1 MMTYAT
7 RLTQPLAWLSVV
19 FLLFLAPEAHAQSAD
34 VVVDDDGQAA
44 SGATVD
50 CDATGTANV
59 YASLTDAVNAANN
72 DNALSSIYV
81 CPGTYGPDEDVVIQ
95 SNLQIEGAGADQVT
109 VQSTP
114 QGSAE
119 TAIQIVDGL
128 GLSGIEIR
136 DFRLV
141 HSSSSSSNAA
151 TLFVGADVDG
161 VEISGLTMQRDGSLA
176 NTASAIRL
184 DGTNVEVSGCDI
196 SGGPIG
202 FFGDSSHNY
211 TIENNTLRG
220 AGNESIWIV
229 DGSEISVVDNT
240 IEATADGDAQ
250 DDFTSIAIYN
260 PTTSL
265 DFRGNDVR
273 EITRT
278 PVVLGAGIPVID
290 PDTGSPVSLT
300 TTTHLQEIILA
311 NNTLGPVT
319 YVSESDA
326 TTLRSEAGN
335 ASPTASNVFGLRRSI
350 KVSADEVG
358 GSSAYDRSAFNVA
371 SQTDGD
377 VIWLAD
383 GATYDETI
391 TLASDLGFAS
401 TGTATVEA
409 IDVGDGLVLGTPTG
423 SVQVASSLAVGL
435 NSEIDGTPVVL
446 GDQATLTDGGLSAG
460 SIQATRT
467 VGASGSST
475 FGDIGATLTANGS
488 VSPGEVT
495 VTRTDGEPVTKGVGS
510 ISRVYDITAVTNTGL
525 DVDLD
530 LEYDDGSSDGD
541 DELATSS
548 VTDASQLSIF
558 QTVDDGTT
566 WFETSNVNIDV
577 SNNVASTGSLSDLG
591 QFTLAES
598 GGALPVDLA
607 QFRAAAD
614 GQTAILTWT
623 TTSETNNA
631 GFHIQQKT
639 DTGYTRIG
647 FVEGAGTTDGST
659 AYRFRVEDLT
669 VGDHTFR
676 LEQVDVDGTATHS
689 ENRLVTVGLEGAYRV
704 SEVAPNPLSG
714 QGSIEITVRSAQRVT
729 VDLFDALGR
738 RIRTISDGEMRANDP
753 KRLVVRPSGLASGHY
768 FVRVRGEA
776 FQTTRRVVLVR

>member
-7 RLTQPLAWLSVV
+7 RLTRPLAWLSVL
-19 FLLFLAPEAHAQSAD
+19 FLLFLAPEAHAQSGD

-44 SGATVD
+44 PGATVD
-50 CDATGTANV
+50 CDASGTANV
-59 YASLTDAVNAANN
+59 YASLTDAVNAVNT
-72 DNALSSIYV
+72 DNALTSIYI
-81 CPGTYGPDEDVVIQ
+81 CPGTYGPDEDVVIE
-95 SNLQIEGAGADQVT
+95 SNLQIQGAGADQVT

-119 TAIQIVDGL
+119 TAIRIEDGL
-128 GLSGIEIR
+128 GLSGIEIK
-136 DFRLV
+136 DFRIAQT
-141 HSSSSSSNAA
+141 SASPSNAA

-161 VEISGLTMQRDGSLA
+161 VEISGLVIERGGSLA
-176 NTASAIRL
+176 NTASAIRI

-202 FFGDSSHNY
+202 FFGDPDNNY

-250 DDFTSIAIYN
+250 DDFTAIAIYN
-260 PTTSL
+260 PTASL

-290 PDTGSPVSLT
+290 PDTGSPVSVT
-300 TTTHLQEIILA
+300 TTTQLQEIILA

-326 TTLRSEAGN
+326 TTLRPEAGN
-335 ASPTASNVFGLRRSI
+335 ASSTASNVFGLRRSI
-350 KVSADEVG
+350 TVSADGVG
-358 GSSAYDRSAFNVA
+358 GSSAYGRSAFDLA
-371 SQTDGD
+371 EQTDGD

-383 GATYDETI
+383 GAMYNENI
-391 TLASDLGFAS
+391 TLPSDLGFAS
-401 TGTATVEA
+401 TGTATVDA
-409 IDVGDGLVLGTPTG
+409 IDVGDGVVLGTPTG
-423 SVQVASSLAVGL
+423 SIQVATGLTVGL

-446 GDQATLTDGGLSAG
+446 GDQATLTDGGLTAG
-460 SIQATRT
+460 RIQATRT
-467 VGASGSST
+467 VAAGGSSS
-475 FGDIGATLTANGS
+475 FGDIGAVLTANGS

-510 ISRVYDITAVTNTGL
+510 ISRIYDITAATNTGL

-530 LEYDDGSSDGD
+530 LEYDDGSDGGD

-548 VTDASQLSIF
+548 VTDASALGVF
-558 QTVDDGTT
+558 QTVDDGAN
-566 WFETSNVNIDV
+566 WFETSNVTIDV
-577 SNNVASTGSLSDLG
+577 SNNVASTFGLPDLG
-591 QFTLAES
+591 RFTLAES
-598 GGALPVDLA
+598 GGALPVELA
-607 QFRAAAD
+607 QFRASTD
-614 GQTAILTWT
+614 GQTAVLTWT
-623 TTSETNNA
+623 TTSETNNT

-639 DTGYTRIG
+639 DTGYDRIG
-647 FVEGAGTTDGST
+647 FVDGAGTTNAST
-659 AYRFRVEDLT
+659 SYRFRVEDLD

-676 LEQVDVDGTATHS
+676 LEQVDVDGSTTYS
-689 ENRLVTVGLEGAYRV
+689 TDRLVTVGLERAYRV
-704 SEVAPNPLSG
+704 SDVAPNPLSERG
-714 QGSIEITVRSAQRVT
+714 TIEITVRSPQRVT

-738 RIRTISDGEMRANDP
+738 RIRTLSDGEVRANDP
-753 KRLVVRPSGLASGHY
+753 KRLVVRPDGLASGHY

-776 FQTTRRVVLVR
+776 FQATRRVVVVR

>member
-1 MMTYAT
+1 MMMYAT
-7 RLTQPLAWLSVV
+7 RLTQPLAWLSVL
-19 FLLFLAPEAHAQSAD
+19 FLLFLAPDAHAQSAD

-44 SGATVD
+44 PGTTVD

-59 YASLTDAVNAANN
+59 YASLTDAVNAANT
-72 DNALSSIYV
+72 DNTLASVYI
-81 CPGTYGPDEDVVIQ
+81 CPGTYGPDEDVVIE
-95 SNLQIEGAGADQVT
+95 SNLQIQGAGADQVT

-114 QGSAE
+114 QGSE
-119 TAIQIVDGL
+119 EVAIRIVDGL
-128 GLSGIEIR
+128 GLSGVVVK
-136 DFRLV
+136 DFLIV
-141 HSSSSSSNAA
+141 QTSSSPSNAA

-161 VEISGLTMQRDGSLA
+161 VEISALTIDRQGNLA
-176 NTASAIRL
+176 NTSSAIRI

-202 FFGDSSHNY
+202 FFGDPAHNY

-229 DGSEISVVDNT
+229 DGSEITVLNNT
-240 IEATADGDAQ
+240 IEATANGDAE
-250 DDFTSIAIYN
+250 DDYTAIAIYN

-278 PVVLGAGIPVID
+278 PVVLGAGIPIID

-300 TTTHLQEIILA
+300 TATQLQDIVLA

-319 YVSESDA
+319 YVAESDA
-326 TTLRSEAGN
+326 STLREEAGN
-335 ASPTASNVFGLRRSI
+335 ASSTASSVFGLRRSI
-350 KVSADEVG
+350 TVSAEGVG
-358 GSSAYDRSAFNVA
+358 GSSAYGRAAFDLA
-371 SQTDGD
+371 SETDGD

-383 GATYDETI
+383 GVTYDESI

-423 SVQVASSLAVGL
+423 SIQVASSLTVGL

-446 GDQATLTDGGLSAG
+446 GDQATMTDGGLSAG

-495 VTRTDGEPVTKGVGS
+495 VTRTDGEPITKGVGS
-510 ISRVYDITAVTNTGL
+510 ISRFYDITAATNTGL

-530 LEYDDGSSDGD
+530 LEYDDGSNGGD

-548 VTDASQLSIF
+548 VTDASALGVF
-558 QTVDDGTT
+558 QTVDDGDT
-566 WFETSNVNIDV
+566 WTETSSVTIDV
-577 SNNVASTGSLSDLG
+577 SNNVASTFGLSVLG
-591 QFTLAES
+591 RFTLAEN
-598 GGALPVDLA
+598 GGALPVELA
-607 QFRAAAD
+607 QFRANAD
-614 GQTAILTWT
+614 GQAAVLTWT
-623 TTSETNNA
+623 TTSETNNT

-639 DTGYTRIG
+639 ETGYDRVG
-647 FVEGAGTTDGST
+647 FVDGAGTTNTST
-659 AYRFRVEDLT
+659 SYRFRVEDLE

-676 LEQVDVDGTATHS
+676 LEQVDVDGTTTYS
-689 ENRLVTVGLEGAYRV
+689 DDRLVTVGLEGAFRV
-704 SEVAPNPLSG
+704 SNVAPNPLSERG
-714 QGSIEITVRSAQRVT
+714 TIEITVRSPQRVT

-738 RIRTISDGEMRANDP
+738 HVRTLSDGEIRANDP
-753 KRLVVRPSGLASGHY
+753 KRLVVRPDGLASGHY

-776 FQTTRRVVLVR
+776 FQTTRRVVVVR